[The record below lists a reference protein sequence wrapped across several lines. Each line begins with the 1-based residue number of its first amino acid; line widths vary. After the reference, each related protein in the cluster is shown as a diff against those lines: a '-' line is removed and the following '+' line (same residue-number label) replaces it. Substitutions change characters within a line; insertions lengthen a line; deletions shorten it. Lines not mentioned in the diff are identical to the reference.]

1 MKRTHGHKALLAA
14 TATGLALAAAACS
27 SDQKPA
33 ALSTTGAGATSA
45 ATSGAAP
52 GSAGSATSATSSAA
66 ASSSSGAA
74 STSSAPA
81 PTTVSTAKG
90 GWSYSASVP
99 PDTSIA
105 AALTAF
111 QHYADLSYSMSTT
124 VQHSNDLVNYA
135 DGNVLSLLNDFITR
149 ERNLSFAL
157 QGPEII
163 KVADATLDANAKVV
177 TVTTCTDDTKLGSIV
192 TSGPK
197 KGQTA
202 PASDKSAYLDIY
214 KVHLSPDGKWRVNSV
229 TPEKSKTC
237 SAR

>member
-1 MKRTHGHKALLAA
+1 
-14 TATGLALAAAACS
+14 
-27 SDQKPA
+27 
-33 ALSTTGAGATSA
+33 
-45 ATSGAAP
+45 
-52 GSAGSATSATSSAA
+52 
-66 ASSSSGAA
+66 
-74 STSSAPA
+74 
-81 PTTVSTAKG
+81 
-90 GWSYSASVP
+90 VP
-99 PDTSIA
+99 PDTSIV

-163 KVADATLDANAKVV
+163 KVTDATLDPNAKVV

-202 PASDKSAYLDIY
+202 PASDKSAYLDVY
-214 KVHLSPDGKWRVNSV
+214 KVHLSPDGKWRVNTV

-237 SAR
+237 SAH

>member
-1 MKRTHGHKALLAA
+1 MKRTHVHKALLAA
-14 TATGLALAAAACS
+14 TATGLVLTAAACS

-45 ATSGAAP
+45 ATSSAAP
-52 GSAGSATSATSSAA
+52 GSATSATSSTA
-66 ASSSSGAA
+66 ASSSSAA
-74 STSSAPA
+74 VSSSSAAPS

-90 GWSYSASVP
+90 GWSYSANVP

-111 QHYADLSYSMSTT
+111 QHYADLAYAMGTT

-135 DGNVLSLLNDFITR
+135 DGNVLSLMNDFVTR
-149 ERNLSFAL
+149 ERNLSFA
-157 QGPEII
+157 QKGPEVI
-163 KVADATLDANAKVV
+163 KVTDATLDASAKVV
-177 TVTTCTDDTKLGSIV
+177 TITTCTDDTKLGSIV

-202 PASDKSAYLDIY
+202 PASDKSAYLNIY
-214 KVHLSPDGKWRVNSV
+214 KVHLSADGKWRVNTV
-229 TPEKSKTC
+229 TPEPTKTC
-237 SAR
+237 SV